1 ISLSP
6 SEKSV
11 FSVHFF
17 FLYWVMAKSV
27 DLDELPEGCIEDIVS
42 ATTPRDACR
51 LCSVSPFFRSV
62 AQSDVVWERLL
73 PPDCLSILSRSVD
86 PPPPLPLPSKKD
98 LYFSLC
104 DQPVLIDQGRKSFSL
119 DKESGKKCFMISAR
133 ELSIVWG
140 DTPMYWS
147 WICFPE
153 SRFED
158 VAELIDVCWLEI
170 RGKIDVSMLSPSTLY
185 TANLVFKST
194 EEAYGFSIQ
203 AGKGAVGLAG
213 GEKSA
218 RKIVLDVKRRQG
230 QSRRQRRNRN
240 LVESRR
246 RRDDDLNFPRERRDG
261 WMETELGE
269 FFRDG
274 GQEGE
279 LEMSVMDLSSHWK
292 SGLIVQGIEI
302 RPKRV

>member
-1 ISLSP
+1 
-6 SEKSV
+6 
-11 FSVHFF
+11 
-17 FLYWVMAKSV
+17 MAKTV
-27 DLDELPEGCIEDIVS
+27 DLDQLPEGCIEDIIS
-42 ATTPRDACR
+42 LTTPRDACR
-51 LCSVSPFFRSV
+51 LCLVSPFFRSV
-62 AQSDVVWERLL
+62 AQSDAVWERLL

-86 PPPPLPLPSKKD
+86 PPPLPLPSKKD

-147 WICFPE
+147 WIPFPE

-170 RGKIDVSMLSPSTLY
+170 RGKIDVSLLSPSTLY
-185 TANLVFKST
+185 TAILVFKST

-203 AGKGAVGLAG
+203 AGKGAVGLAE
-213 GEKSA
+213 GEKLT

-230 QSRRQRRNRN
+230 QSRRRNRRQRRNRN
-240 LVESRR
+240 LVESQRG
-246 RRDDDLNFPRERRDG
+246 RDDELYYPRVRGDG

-269 FFRDG
+269 FFCDG

-279 LEMSVMDLSSHWK
+279 LEMSIMDLSSHWK